1 MPSDPFD
8 ALRRPSPSR
17 RPRVDFAVAL
27 RRQLEEELHVNTTND
42 QLDTGVD
49 VARIPA
55 MLHIGV
61 ADADRAMRFFGP
73 LFDWEAERLEYRG
86 HIRHYVYNTVN
97 VTPCITDEPD
107 AAPMQLGFTVDDVP
121 ATVRLVTDLGGV
133 VVDDES
139 TPGGGGFVE
148 VRDPQG
154 IALGLWRAS
163 GVDHPHAAITKRAPA
178 DLTYFVIRVPDADR
192 SAGFFGELLGWRFE
206 HDAGTDYFHVDD
218 HEQPVAMGILGA
230 APVPEV
236 RCYFRVA
243 DVEGARA
250 RVRELGGSAG
260 ETFEMGPLAAADCTD
275 DQGDAF
281 GIAELHAHER

>member
-27 RRQLEEELHVNTTND
+27 RRQLEEELHVNTTNE
-42 QLDTGVD
+42 QLETE

-61 ADADRAMRFFGP
+61 ADADRAMRFYGSP
-73 LFDWEAERLEYRG
+73 FDWEAERLEYRG

-121 ATVRLVTDLGGV
+121 ATVRLVTDLGGLIV
-133 VVDDES
+133 ADES
-139 TPGGGGFVE
+139 TPDGGGFLE

-163 GVDHPHAAITKRAPA
+163 GVDHPHPPTTKPEPA
-178 DLTYFVIRVPDADR
+178 DLTYFVIRVPDAER
-192 SAGFFGELLGWRFE
+192 ATGFFGELLGWRFE
-206 HDAGTDYFHVDD
+206 RDAASRYFHVDD
-218 HEQPVAMGILGA
+218 HVQPVAMGILGA
-230 APVPEV
+230 APAPDVA
-236 RCYFRVA
+236 CYFRVG
-243 DVEGARA
+243 DVEIARE
-250 RVRELGGSAG
+250 RVRELGGSAN
-260 ETFEMGPLAAADCTD
+260 ETFEMGPLVAADCTD
-275 DQGDAF
+275 DQGTSF
-281 GIAELHAHER
+281 GIAELLESA